1 MPQRRIQLA
10 GLVAAL
16 AVTAGLGTCSAAQAL
31 HVRDAVGL
39 SLASLGLETSL
50 GLLAWSGALLS
61 TQRVGE
67 RLGLGPGRIGPRW
80 LLLLVIGTLG
90 VSQGLDGLLELSGLR
105 SRSALSDLDMQ
116 LAGIRDGELGLALLA
131 IGLVPGIAEE
141 IFCRGLVQRGLERSL
156 GPGVAIAA
164 AALVFGALHLEP
176 IHGAFATLLGVYLGV
191 VAWLAGSVRA
201 AILCHAANNAAAVT
215 AAALL
220 PEAPAAGPAGI
231 LTGFAVGAVCLG
243 ATLRR
248 VGPPGPAPDAA
259 ELQPKPGSDDL

>member
-1 MPQRRIQLA
+1 MPQRRIQLG

-164 AALVFGALHLEP
+164 AALVAPCTWSPSTAHSPPCWGSTSASSP
-176 IHGAFATLLGVYLGV
+176 GWPGAFAPR
-191 VAWLAGSVRA
+191 S
-201 AILCHAANNAAAVT
+201 C
-215 AAALL
+215 
-220 PEAPAAGPAGI
+220 
-231 LTGFAVGAVCLG
+231 
-243 ATLRR
+243 ATQPTTRR
-248 VGPPGPAPDAA
+248 R
-259 ELQPKPGSDDL
+259 